1 MSENNFDL
9 SVIGGG
15 PGGYHAAIRAAQLGL
30 KTALIEKD
38 DGSGYAGLGG
48 VCLNWGCIPSKSLL
62 KNAELV
68 NQIKDSE
75 KWGISFDKVSFD
87 FGKAINRSR
96 EVSKQLTQGI
106 EYLVK
111 KNKITLFKDKGI
123 LESGGSIKLEKAG
136 ESINSKNVII
146 ATGARPRNLP
156 NLEIDGERI
165 ISSREA
171 LEMKNLPESI
181 GIIGAGAIGV
191 EFAYLFNAYG
201 VDVKIFEAQGHLV
214 PNEDKAISSE
224 LEKIFSGKG
233 ITFELNSVVSKTDLS
248 SEKISVEYDSSG
260 EKKSYSCDKLLVAV
274 GVQSNVDG
282 IGLENVGVDIDN
294 NFIKVD
300 EYMKTS
306 NPNIYAVGDVT
317 GKLMLAH
324 VAFSQGVIAAETIA
338 GHDTNPINYV
348 DMPRCTY
355 CQPQIASLGLTED
368 QAKEKG
374 HNVKISQFP
383 FKAVG
388 KAISIGDS
396 EGFVKLVADG
406 DSGELLGAH
415 MIGPEVTEMI
425 AELGLLKYL
434 EGTDVEVAELTHAHP
449 TLSEAVKEAAL
460 SLGDGAIHI

>member
-201 VDVKIFEAQGHLV
+201 VDVKIFEAQDHLV

-248 SEKISVEYDSSG
+248 SEKITVEYDSLG

-374 HNVKISQFP
+374 HSVKISQFP

>member
-1 MSENNFDL
+1 M
-9 SVIGGG
+9 
-15 PGGYHAAIRAAQLGL
+15 
-30 KTALIEKD
+30 
-38 DGSGYAGLGG
+38 
-48 VCLNWGCIPSKSLL
+48 L

-75 KWGISFDKVSFD
+75 KWGISFDNVSFD
-87 FGKAINRSR
+87 FAKAINRSR
-96 EVSKQLTQGI
+96 EVSSQLTQGI

-111 KNKITLFKDKGI
+111 KNKISLFKDKA
-123 LESGGSIKLEKAG
+123 LFESDGTVSLEKG
-136 ESINSKNVII
+136 GDKISSKNFVV

-156 NLEIDGERI
+156 NLEIDGDKI

-171 LEMKNLPESI
+171 LEIKDLPKSI

-201 VDVKIFEAQGHLV
+201 VDVKIFEAQSHLV

-224 LEKIFSGKG
+224 LEKIFSSKG
-233 ITFELNSVVSKTDLS
+233 ITFELNSTVSKTDIS
-248 SEKISVEYDSSG
+248 SDSVTIEYDSGG
-260 EKKSYSCDKLLVAV
+260 ESKNYSCDKLLVAV

-282 IGLENVGVDIDN
+282 IGLENVNVELEN
-294 NFIKVD
+294 NFIKID
-300 EYMKTS
+300 ENMKTS
-306 NPNIYAVGDVT
+306 NSNIYAVGDVT

-338 GHDTNPINYV
+338 GHSPNPINYS

-368 QAKEKG
+368 QAKEQG
-374 HNVKISQFP
+374 YNVKISQFP

-396 EGFVKLVADG
+396 EGFVKLVADN

>member
-201 VDVKIFEAQGHLV
+201 VDVKIFEAQDHLV

-374 HNVKISQFP
+374 HSVKISQFP

>member
-1 MSENNFDL
+1 M
-9 SVIGGG
+9 
-15 PGGYHAAIRAAQLGL
+15 
-30 KTALIEKD
+30 
-38 DGSGYAGLGG
+38 
-48 VCLNWGCIPSKSLL
+48 
-62 KNAELV
+62 
-68 NQIKDSE
+68 
-75 KWGISFDKVSFD
+75 
-87 FGKAINRSR
+87 
-96 EVSKQLTQGI
+96 
-106 EYLVK
+106 
-111 KNKITLFKDKGI
+111 
-123 LESGGSIKLEKAG
+123 
-136 ESINSKNVII
+136 
-146 ATGARPRNLP
+146 
-156 NLEIDGERI
+156 EIDGERI

-201 VDVKIFEAQGHLV
+201 VDVKIFEAQDHLV

-374 HNVKISQFP
+374 HSVKISQFP

>member
-123 LESGGSIKLEKAG
+123 LESSGSIKLEKAG

-201 VDVKIFEAQGHLV
+201 VDVKIFEAQDHLV

-374 HNVKISQFP
+374 HSVKISQFP

>member
-1 MSENNFDL
+1 M
-9 SVIGGG
+9 
-15 PGGYHAAIRAAQLGL
+15 
-30 KTALIEKD
+30 
-38 DGSGYAGLGG
+38 
-48 VCLNWGCIPSKSLL
+48 
-62 KNAELV
+62 
-68 NQIKDSE
+68 
-75 KWGISFDKVSFD
+75 
-87 FGKAINRSR
+87 
-96 EVSKQLTQGI
+96 
-106 EYLVK
+106 
-111 KNKITLFKDKGI
+111 
-123 LESGGSIKLEKAG
+123 
-136 ESINSKNVII
+136 
-146 ATGARPRNLP
+146 
-156 NLEIDGERI
+156 I

-171 LEMKNLPESI
+171 LELKKLPKSI

-201 VDVKIFEAQGHLV
+201 VEVKMFEAQSHLV
-214 PNEDKAISSE
+214 PNEDKSISSE
-224 LEKIFSGKG
+224 LEKIFSSKG
-233 ITFELNSVVSKTDLS
+233 ITFELNSTVSGTS
-248 SEKISVEYDSSG
+248 ISENTINVEYDSAG
-260 EKKSYSCDKLLVAV
+260 EKKNYSCEKLLVAV

-282 IGLENVGVDIDN
+282 IGLEGAGVELEN
-294 NFIKVD
+294 NFIKID

-338 GHDTNPINYV
+338 GHDPNPINYV

-368 QAKEKG
+368 QAKEQG
-374 HNVKISQFP
+374 YDVKISQFP

-396 EGFVKLVADG
+396 EGFVKLVADNE
-406 DSGELLGAH
+406 SGELLGAH

>member
-1 MSENNFDL
+1 M
-9 SVIGGG
+9 
-15 PGGYHAAIRAAQLGL
+15 
-30 KTALIEKD
+30 
-38 DGSGYAGLGG
+38 
-48 VCLNWGCIPSKSLL
+48 
-62 KNAELV
+62 
-68 NQIKDSE
+68 
-75 KWGISFDKVSFD
+75 
-87 FGKAINRSR
+87 
-96 EVSKQLTQGI
+96 
-106 EYLVK
+106 
-111 KNKITLFKDKGI
+111 
-123 LESGGSIKLEKAG
+123 
-136 ESINSKNVII
+136 
-146 ATGARPRNLP
+146 
-156 NLEIDGERI
+156 
-165 ISSREA
+165 
-171 LEMKNLPESI
+171 
-181 GIIGAGAIGV
+181 
-191 EFAYLFNAYG
+191 
-201 VDVKIFEAQGHLV
+201 KIFEAQGHLV

-374 HNVKISQFP
+374 HSVKISQFP